1 MYWYYVLCNLRTFF
15 IISLFF
21 CSVTILVICFCYI
34 LDVWEKQRTKVL
46 KIVIILDILLILALC
61 FIPSSNILIYLIK

>member
-1 MYWYYVLCNLRTFF
+1 MFCVIYEHF
-15 IISLFF
+15 SLFRCFF

-34 LDVWEKQRTKVL
+34 LDVWEKRRTKVL

>member
-34 LDVWEKQRTKVL
+34 LDVGEKWRTKVL
-46 KIVIILDILLILALC
+46 KIVIILDI
-61 FIPSSNILIYLIK
+61 